1 MRQNYNTVSG
11 QQKSAVDLKIQAV
24 WQERKEVLL
33 FLRFLPGEN
42 PLHLPEWN
50 ILHRA
55 VPPPAR
61 SDYIQVVVFLTAGRE
76 YCQRN
81 LSVLLRLRCLGHR
94 YKKCGQGRFLQDG
107 YLSESARISA
117 GYPDLHFPAV
127 RERFFLNTRAF
138 MKMLF
143 YIVYAALMK
152 SKLPARVCLKICF
165 LQSVCP
171 TLREILPELGLY
183 SWD

>member
-1 MRQNYNTVSG
+1 MAGIRRKEYEAELQYG
-11 QQKSAVDLKIQAV
+11 FRQQKSAVDLKIQAV

-61 SDYIQVVVFLTAGRE
+61 SDYIQVVVFLTAGPGVLPE
-76 YCQRN
+76 E
-81 LSVLLRLRCLGHR
+81 SVRTSSITRLGHR

-107 YLSESARISA
+107 YLSERRTDIC
-117 GYPDLHFPAV
+117 
-127 RERFFLNTRAF
+127 
-138 MKMLF
+138 
-143 YIVYAALMK
+143 
-152 SKLPARVCLKICF
+152 RV
-165 LQSVCP
+165 P
-171 TLREILPELGLY
+171 
-183 SWD
+183 